1 MPMTETEKETTSE
14 QAVPEQ
20 EATAQKDMFTRLA
33 DMGEEAIQKLSGA
46 PGGDRLAAAASSM
59 RARMDEM
66 QKKIRGLDAL
76 EKRVVELERK
86 VAELRGEPPPAVTEP
101 TATTSEPSAPDETPA
116 PER

>member
-1 MPMTETEKETTSE
+1 MTETPEKETMSD
-14 QAVPEQ
+14 QATPGQ
-20 EATAQKDMFTRLA
+20 ESTAQKDVFTRLA

-46 PGGDRLAAAASSM
+46 PGGDKLAAAASTM
-59 RARMDEM
+59 RTRMDEM
-66 QKKIRGLDAL
+66 QRKIRGLDAL

-101 TATTSEPSAPDETPA
+101 TATTSEPSAPEEAPA

>member
-1 MPMTETEKETTSE
+1 MTDTPERETTTG
-14 QAVPEQ
+14 QATPGQ
-20 EATAQKDMFTRLA
+20 ETTAQKDVLTRLA

-46 PGGDRLAAAASSM
+46 PGGDKLAAAASSM
-59 RARMDEM
+59 RTRMDEM
-66 QKKIRGLDAL
+66 QRKIRGLDAL

-101 TATTSEPSAPDETPA
+101 TTTAAEPSAPDETPA